1 MPKASKPTVFVF
13 DRSLREL
20 AYRCWPD
27 GCPRDRT
34 CCVGLTVE
42 VTRKEI
48 RAVDSLMDELEA
60 IVPSLRDGDGYID
73 AFVDDPPTWV
83 IDSGEDG
90 VCPFLNRTKTHSL
103 CSIHSLALETD
114 RHVPDWKPAA
124 CRHWPILL
132 KAEGSRVRV
141 LVQPAAQRIGCVAP
155 AEDLPGHPTV
165 AEAYRDELIE
175 ICGADVVERR
185 LGARP
190 K

>member
-1 MPKASKPTVFVF
+1 M
-13 DRSLREL
+13 
-20 AYRCWPD
+20 
-27 GCPRDRT
+27 
-34 CCVGLTVE
+34 
-42 VTRKEI
+42 
-48 RAVDSLMDELEA
+48 DSLMDELET

-90 VCPFLNRTKTHSL
+90 ACPFLNRTKTHSL

-155 AEDLPGHPTV
+155 AKDLPGHPTV

-175 ICGADVVERR
+175 ICGEDVVERR
-185 LGARP
+185 LGVRP